1 MQRRLTLAL
10 VSLTLFAVVLVGAGV
25 LTFARIGARQETED
39 QVIRELD
46 AFVDLSGT
54 IPSLDQLGPII
65 RRFGLAFDIGDLN
78 IVSVDSAGQVIAT
91 RRDPGRSNPEQPDV
105 DFTFDREE
113 LASFQTSEPL
123 LLDRTQSGRSSVIG
137 IQLLDVELP
146 PGSKTDRQVAVL
158 ISHDIATIPAQAQRW
173 FLLSAGLVLLTS
185 VLVANQLAHRFVAP
199 IRRIE
204 GATTKIAAGDLAVRV
219 EVQGTDEVA
228 DLGRSVNRMAEDL
241 ERSRQLDQ
249 QFLLSVSHDLRTP
262 LTSINGYAEAL
273 IDGAMTDS
281 VQAGTIIQN
290 HAGRLNR
297 LVSDLLDLA
306 KLDARQFRVEQQP
319 VDALAVV
326 TRSVDGL
333 LPSASNHE
341 LSLRV
346 AGESGLIIDVD
357 ADRLAQVLANLIENA
372 IKYANN
378 TITVEVVSDHPDGLS
393 TKFTEISVSDDG
405 PGIAKQDIPHIFDR
419 LYVTAHKPRREEN
432 SSGLGLAIVR
442 DLTHAMGGTV
452 DPAASDSG
460 GTRMTVRFPT
470 SQQELGETKPE
481 GNG

>member
-25 LTFARIGARQETED
+25 LAFAQIGARQETED
-39 QVIRELD
+39 QVIQELD
-46 AFVDLSGT
+46 VFVDLSST
-54 IPSLDQLGPII
+54 IPSLDRLGPII
-65 RRFGLAFDIGDLN
+65 RRFGQAFDIGDLN
-78 IVSVDSAGQVIAT
+78 IVSVDSSGQITAS
-91 RRDPGRSNPEQPDV
+91 RRDLGRSNPEQPVV
-105 DFTFDREE
+105 DFAFSQEE
-113 LASFQTSEPL
+113 LATFQASGPL
-123 LLDRTQSGRSSVIG
+123 LLDRTRSGRGSVTG

-146 PGSKTDRQVAVL
+146 PGSKTDRQVGVL
-158 ISHDIATIPAQAQRW
+158 ISHDIATIPGQAQRW

-185 VLVANQLAHRFVAP
+185 VLVANQLARRFVAP

-204 GATTKIAAGDLAVRV
+204 GATTRIAAGDLTVRV
-219 EVQGTDEVA
+219 DVDGSDEVA

-262 LTSINGYAEAL
+262 LTSIKGYAEAL

-306 KLDARQFRVEQQP
+306 KLDARQFRVETQ
-319 VDALAVV
+319 
-326 TRSVDGL
+326 SVDGL
-333 LPSASNHE
+333 EVVTRTVDGLIPTAQSHGLA
-341 LSLRV
+341 LSTT
-346 AGESGLIIDVD
+346 GNPGLIINVD
-357 ADRLAQVLANLIENA
+357 PDRLAQVMSNLVENA
-372 IKYANN
+372 TKYAEH
-378 TITVEVVSDHPDGLS
+378 TITVEVISSRADAQATS
-393 TKFTEISVSDDG
+393 SIEITVSDDG
-405 PGIAKQDIPHIFDR
+405 PGIAEQDIPHIFDR
-419 LYVTAHKPRREEN
+419 LYVTAHQPQREEN

-452 DPAASDSG
+452 EAAASGVG

-470 SQQELGETKPE
+470 AQVELDKETP
-481 GNG
+481 NNHQ